1 MSITERLVRLERLTL
16 PRADDSAVR
25 VCFVGM
31 AGFAAPSACEDA
43 LLQQDERDHPGERF
57 RFFRLFAPD
66 GRCLAC
72 GLYHIAEPT

>member
-1 MSITERLVRLERLTL
+1 MSIAERLVKLERLTL

-31 AGFAAPSACEDA
+31 AGFAAPSQCED
-43 LLQQDERDHPGERF
+43 LLLARDEAEHPGERF
-57 RFFRLFAPD
+57 RFVRLFAPD